1 MKTKTRILAIL
12 LAALMIEVMLIPI
25 SVFAEDRIIIT
36 KSGNINSDYK
46 FWGSEMVDYT
56 FTYADGSQVTAHI
69 GGFDLHYAGENV
81 TTIVGSQIAYCIEP
95 NASSTNG
102 TYYTGSS
109 AENDAY
115 WSTKLSQNQRYAIR
129 LILLYGAPNT
139 LKSNDNNTLFGMEG
153 ATQVL
158 IWEIVMGL
166 RSPVA
171 PYTLLDARLKNHFYN
186 NTAHPAIKS
195 AYDSIVQKM
204 QTHLTIPSF
213 ASHFAGSAPTYSLNY
228 DSSSGL
234 YKCSL
239 TDTNGV
245 LSQDYNFSAPGI
257 TMTKSGNTLNI
268 SAPASALAGGAVTA
282 SATGQSLSVDSM
294 TQMIWTLPNK
304 QTVTTFSASPDPA
317 PCYFK
322 LEISRTSL
330 DIVKQ
335 SSDGNVANIAFTVKD
350 SSGNTLFTGRTNS
363 AGRLTVPDLTVG
375 QTVTVTETVPD
386 NYEVDQRTRTITLA
400 VGTNTLTFKN
410 YPKGTM
416 TIAKSSD
423 EGDVEGYC
431 FKLYQWSVN
440 KSWYGKSD
448 ASGKVYVTDQNY
460 AASGTKVYTFNG
472 LTDGKYTFLEVLS
485 KHGKDLVFPDSIR
498 ITVKNKGVTKY
509 DHSFTGAELTKDS
522 NGDCR
527 VDQVQLTGLSD
538 GGVMT
543 VTVHNTPEEDNLEIV
558 KTSEDG
564 NVAGITFKVEQFT
577 PGGIGWWTMG
587 NYVTDDTGKI
597 VISGLNVGAELRA
610 TEIVPDGYECTSQN
624 PQQLTISHGTNRLSF
639 TNRPKDTS
647 LEIVKT
653 CADGNIGGISFRVEK
668 YEAGGI
674 GWYIMGNYTTNSS
687 GKITV
692 SGLYVGDRLRVTE
705 TVPANYTCSSTNPQ
719 EIVLTEGTNRVSFT
733 NVPVVSLE
741 IVKTSDDGLVY
752 DISFLVEQWTGS
764 NYVLVGVFET
774 GANGKIDIPNP
785 QWNTRYR
792 ITETVPA
799 NYVSE
804 NRIQTITTVA
814 GLNTVTFVNHPVSSL
829 EIVKTSD
836 DGNIYDITFLVE
848 QWTGS
853 AYATVGSFQTGVNGK
868 VNVPNLQWNTRY
880 RVTEIVPANYVSENR
895 VQEITTVTGKNTVT
909 FVNHP
914 IAELEIVKTAEDGN
928 NSGIGFEVQKYQTGS
943 GWQDFGTFTTN
954 SAGIITIPDLEAGTR
969 FRITELVPAGYVSEQ
984 HTQEVVIALGTNTVS
999 FHNRLIRGSLKI
1011 VKLDAAT
1018 QIPLQGAV
1026 FRVCSAGGSTIAQR
1040 DTDENGEVVFPELL
1054 YGEYSYQE
1062 VSAPDG
1068 FALDETVYSF
1078 SILEDGAVI
1087 EVTRENQPQ
1096 QGSLNVYKVDEAG
1109 RPLSGVEF
1117 LLEYSTDD
1125 GSTWAPVQ
1133 HRSEDEPVQ
1142 AGFCTSDGLTDGM
1155 LRTDAS
1161 GQAGFTGLC
1170 IDTQLG
1176 AVRYRITEVAT
1187 KDGYTLL
1194 PDYAFDGSLRANEAL
1209 EIPITVVNQP
1219 VFSMP
1224 ATGGKGF
1231 NSLAIGLVIIGM
1243 IAAAVLI
1250 LRRKGGKADAC

>member
-1 MKTKTRILAIL
+1 MRTKTRIMALL
-12 LAALMIEVMLIPI
+12 LATLLVSLLITA
-25 SVFAEDRIIIT
+25 SVFAVNSIKIT

-46 FWGSEMVDYT
+46 FWGSEMVDYS
-56 FTYADGSQVTAHI
+56 FTYADGSQVTARI
-69 GGFDLHYAGENV
+69 GGFDLHYAGENL
-81 TTIVGSQIAYCIEP
+81 TSIVGSTVAYCIEP
-95 NASSTNG
+95 DASSTNG
-102 TYYTGSS
+102 TTYTGTA

-115 WSTKLSQNQRYAIR
+115 WTTKLSPEQRAAIR
-129 LILLYGAPNT
+129 LIMLYGAPNY
-139 LKSNDNNTLFGMEG
+139 LNSNDNNTLFGLEG
-153 ATQVL
+153 ATQLLV
-158 IWEIVMGL
+158 WEIVMGL

-186 NTAHPAIKS
+186 NTAHPAIRTG
-195 AYDSIVQKM
+195 YDTIVQKM
-204 QTHLTIPSF
+204 QAHLTIPSF

-386 NYEVDQRTRTITLA
+386 NYEVDQRTRTITLT

-410 YPKGTM
+410 YPKGAM
-416 TIAKSSD
+416 TIEKDSD

-431 FKLYQWSVN
+431 FKLYQWSAN

-448 ASGKVYVTDQNY
+448 ANGRTYVTDQNY

-522 NGDCR
+522 SGDCR

-564 NVAGITFKVEQFT
+564 NVAGITFKVEQYT
-577 PGGIGWWTMG
+577 PGGIGWWNMG
-587 NYVTDDTGKI
+587 NYVTNDAGKI

-639 TNRPKDTS
+639 TNRPKETT

-653 CADGNIGGISFRVEK
+653 CADGNIGGISFRVERN
-668 YEAGGI
+668 EPGV
-674 GWYIMGNYTTNSS
+674 GWYTMGSYTTDPS
-687 GKITV
+687 GKIAV
-692 SGLYVGDRLRVTE
+692 SGVYVGDRLRVTE
-705 TVPANYTCSSTNPQ
+705 TVPANYTCSSANPQ
-719 EIVLTEGTNRVSFT
+719 EIVLIDGTNRVSFT

-928 NSGIGFEVQKYQTGS
+928 NSGIEFEVQKYQSSS
-943 GWQDFGTFTTN
+943 GWQVFGTFTTN
-954 SAGIITIPDLEAGTR
+954 SAGKITIPDLEAGTR
-969 FRITELVPAGYVSEQ
+969 LRITELVPAGYVSEQ
-984 HTQEVVIALGTNTVS
+984 QTQEVVIALGTNTVS

-1026 FRVCSAGGSTIAQR
+1026 FRVCAADGSTIAQR
-1040 DTDENGEVVFPELL
+1040 DTDENGEVVFEDLL
-1054 YGEYSYQE
+1054 YGEYTYQE
-1062 VSAPDG
+1062 VSAPEG
-1068 FALDETVYSF
+1068 FALDETEYSF

-1087 EVTRENQPQ
+1087 EVTRENRALP
-1096 QGSLNVYKVDEAG
+1096 GCLTVYKVDEIG
-1109 RPLSGVEF
+1109 RPIPGVEF

-1125 GSTWAPVQ
+1125 GGTWAPVQ
-1133 HRSEDEPVQ
+1133 HRTEDEPVQ
-1142 AGFCTSDGLTDGM
+1142 AGFCTSSGLTDGK
-1155 LRTDAS
+1155 LITDEDGIAS
-1161 GQAGFTGLC
+1161 FTGLC
-1170 IDTQLG
+1170 INTQLG
-1176 AVRYRITEVAT
+1176 AVRYRITEVKT
-1187 KDGYTLL
+1187 KDGYSLL
-1194 PDYAFDGSLRANEAL
+1194 SDYAFDGSIPADGNL
-1209 EIPITVVNQP
+1209 EIPIEVVNQP

-1224 ATGGKGF
+1224 AAGGFGF
-1231 NSLAIGLVIIGM
+1231 TPLAA
-1243 IAAAVLI
+1243 IAAALSFAAAA
-1250 LRRKGGKADAC
+1250 LLLWKRRRQEE